1 MSRLTAPL
9 VAASLCLSLCGC
21 ATIVNGT
28 AQKIEVSSVPSGADV
43 RVDDKA
49 SYVTPVKLRL
59 ERRSDH
65 ILLFSKEGYEGQ
77 TVKMTHV
84 LSEWVCGNL
93 FLGGP
98 LGWLF
103 DIFAGTQYKL
113 IPNPVHVELKKQ
125 DT

>member
-1 MSRLTAPL
+1 MAGAAPL
-9 VAASLCLSLCGC
+9 LPAAVLCLCLSGC

-28 AQKIEVSSVPSGADV
+28 AQKIQVSSEPAGA
-43 RVDDKA
+43 RVKVDGKDG
-49 SYVTPVKLRL
+49 YVTPVKLRL

-65 ILLFSKEGYEGQ
+65 TLVFAKEGYEGR
-77 TVKMTHV
+77 TVQMTHV

-98 LGWLF
+98 LGWFF

-113 IPNPVHVELKKQ
+113 IPNPVHVELKKNV
-125 DT
+125 